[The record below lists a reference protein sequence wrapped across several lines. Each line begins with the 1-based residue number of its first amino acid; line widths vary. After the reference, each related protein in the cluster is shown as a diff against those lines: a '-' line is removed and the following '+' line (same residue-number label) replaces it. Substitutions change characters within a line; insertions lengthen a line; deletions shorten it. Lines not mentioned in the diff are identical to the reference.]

1 MTKFKFEKL
10 EVWNLAMNLGEDLH
24 KELMKFPVHEKYNLA
39 SQMLRASDSI
49 ALNIAE
55 GSIGQTN
62 PEFRRFLSYAIR
74 STAETVTCLI
84 KAKRRG
90 YLAQSNFDRYY
101 DQCHEIINKLV
112 ALKRSI

>member
-1 MTKFKFEKL
+1 MRKFKFENL
-10 EVWNLAMNLGEDLH
+10 DVWNLAMRLGEDLNT
-24 KELMKFPVHEKYNLA
+24 ELIQFPQHEKYNLA
-39 SQMLRASDSI
+39 SQMLRAVDSI

-74 STAETVTCLI
+74 STAETATCLI
-84 KAKRRG
+84 KALQRG
-90 YLAQSNFDRYY
+90 YISQHSFQAYY

-112 ALKRSI
+112 ALRRSL